1 LQIKGYKPFSSMN
14 NLHQSWQRS
23 WAGLQAQPAAGLFE
37 RLVACYREPHRQYHT
52 LQHLQECLNQLQ
64 PAVELAQHP
73 AEVELALWFH
83 DAVYALQRQDNEQ
96 QSALWAQREILASG
110 GSPEVADRVFALV
123 MATRHA
129 ALPESVD
136 ERLLVD
142 IDLSILG
149 APPQRFD
156 EYERQVRD
164 EYSWV
169 PAWMFRRKRRAVLQ
183 EFLTR
188 SPLFSTEHFRNQLEA
203 QAREN
208 LRRSMAQ
215 L

>member
-1 LQIKGYKPFSSMN
+1 MHDLLP
-14 NLHQSWQRS
+14 SWQRS
-23 WAGLQAQPAAGLFE
+23 WAGLQVLPAAGLFE
-37 RLVACYREPHRQYHT
+37 RLIACYNEPHRKYHT

-110 GSPEVADRVFALV
+110 GSPEAADRVFSLV

-129 ALPESVD
+129 ALPESAD
-136 ERLLVD
+136 ARLLVD

-149 APPQRFD
+149 AAPVRFD

-183 EFLTR
+183 EFLKR

-215 L
+215 LSSALSFNSLLA

>member
-1 LQIKGYKPFSSMN
+1 M
-14 NLHQSWQRS
+14 
-23 WAGLQAQPAAGLFE
+23 GLLE
-37 RLVACYREPHRQYHT
+37 RLLACYSEPHRKYHT
-52 LQHLQECLNQLQ
+52 LQHLEECLNQLQ

-96 QSALWAQREILASG
+96 QSALWAQREILAGG

-129 ALPESVD
+129 VLPESAD

-149 APPQRFD
+149 APPVRFD
-156 EYERQVRD
+156 EYERQIRA

-183 EFLTR
+183 EFLKR
-188 SPLFSTEHFRNQLEA
+188 SPLFSTDHFRSQLEA
-203 QAREN
+203 QAGDN